1 MAWWEGVDE
10 TRVLIAPDA
19 CTIENHVTDL
29 LSLRHPKT
37 GDATCYLY
45 SDGVLQELHWFKQ
58 SYGSWFLGDY
68 VSEDG
73 RLYIATPVD
82 PVFILLPIFE
92 EARMQKGD
100 DPGKFRQLDEIIYIP
115 GYPGYQSLS
124 SMADKTMQVVCDV
137 KEVGSTKFFRLND
150 LKVQTWLCH
159 KAHRLK
165 QTLPT
170 LDKNFAAQ
178 DVKETLRDAVLI
190 LGEYLVEEPWLTLLC
205 DKLQLN
211 LNDRRNAPALEIL
224 PTSSGNDLA
233 SSKPTQVNNGV
244 DKKST
249 RTTLLSKKTKVEKDS
264 HNIKEMFGRA
274 TRKGS

>member
-10 TRVLIAPDA
+10 TRVLIAPDT

-92 EARMQKGD
+92 EARMKKGD

-159 KAHRLK
+159 K
-165 QTLPT
+165 
-170 LDKNFAAQ
+170 
-178 DVKETLRDAVLI
+178 
-190 LGEYLVEEPWLTLLC
+190 
-205 DKLQLN
+205 
-211 LNDRRNAPALEIL
+211 
-224 PTSSGNDLA
+224 
-233 SSKPTQVNNGV
+233 VNNGV

-249 RTTLLSKKTKVEKDS
+249 RTTRLSKKTKVEKDS